1 MEGQRQAGG
10 SLGPVVHPGGA
21 WPGARQPPLPRI
33 RRLCLQRAGQPHLPE
48 AGWQAEPRQRG
59 KLLAIPQEGEFPE
72 PGAEC
77 PAVPVAAG
85 VLAVPV
91 AECWAVPVAGV
102 SAEPEAGCR
111 EVPVAGASAEPEAEC
126 PVVPAEEEPA

>member
-72 PGAEC
+72 PGAER
-77 PAVPVAAG
+77 PGEPG
-85 VLAVPV
+85 
-91 AECWAVPVAGV
+91 AECREVPVAGAL
-102 SAEPEAGCR
+102 AEPEAGCR